1 MARTVRRLFGLST
14 LTESNRWRF
23 VPDREPVER
32 SDGFARFMSDHK
44 LYEGFQRG
52 CDLFVNPTASSKGR
66 DTADINSAFKRA
78 LILQLQ
84 SSTYDNG
91 SRTSLCKLWRRYSHR
106 MAYGECSNH
115 LFACLSSSERSIWS
129 VWTLSP
135 LSRRSSPMK
144 PSIQPFSSPHS
155 TSRTSANHPPW
166 KLSWTLDQAMTGQQS
181 LPPVPR

>member
-1 MARTVRRLFGLST
+1 MSQSNGPTVLRALCQTISF
-14 LTESNRWRF
+14 
-23 VPDREPVER
+23 
-32 SDGFARFMSDHK
+32 
-44 LYEGFQRG
+44 EGFQRG
-52 CDLFVNPTASSKGR
+52 CDLFVNPPASSQGR
-66 DTADINSAFKRA
+66 DTADINSPFKRA

-84 SSTYDNG
+84 SSTYNNG
-91 SRTSLCKLWRRYSHR
+91 SRTSLCKLWRYSHR

-115 LFACLSSSERSIWS
+115 LFACLSSSECSIWS

-166 KLSWTLDQAMTGQQS
+166 KLSWTLDRAMTGQQS